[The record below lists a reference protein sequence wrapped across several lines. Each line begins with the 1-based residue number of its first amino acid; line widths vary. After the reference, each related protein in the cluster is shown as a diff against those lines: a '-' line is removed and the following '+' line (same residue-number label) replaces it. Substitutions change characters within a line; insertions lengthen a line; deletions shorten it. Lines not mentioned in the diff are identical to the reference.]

1 MKNNSKFS
9 FISVLW
15 LLLIFSTNIFAA
27 TGSVDES
34 YSSVLKVVIAI
45 TAFLVAFV
53 LWLVLVYA
61 ESNDVKGEK
70 VITPF
75 SKLIHALTQSVSL
88 QEEDDIMLDHD
99 FDGIKELDNKIPPW
113 WNALFYGAIV
123 FAVIYMVD
131 YHVIGDGN
139 VQISEYNKEMEAA
152 ALQLELLTKSGAMIT
167 EETVTITKDAGAL
180 AAGKE
185 TFIKNCAA
193 CHGVN
198 GEGLVG
204 PNFTD
209 DYWIHGGSIKNMY
222 HTISEGVPAK
232 GMISWKSQLS
242 PNQIQEVASYIRT
255 LRGTNPPNQKGPE
268 GKKWDAS
275 QEEAESSNSAL
286 SDKGVGPITNVDLAE
301 IDDALVASGK
311 NLFDTKC
318 SACHKVEK
326 RFVGPALR
334 GVIERRSPEWIMN
347 MILNPDKMVKENETA
362 KKLLGEYLSPMANQ
376 SLTKDE
382 ARAVLEYFRTLT
394 TEI

>member
-1 MKNNSKFS
+1 MKNNRKFS

-15 LLLIFSTNIFAA
+15 LLFIFSTNTFAA
-27 TGSVDES
+27 TGSADES

-75 SKLIHALTQSVSL
+75 SKFIHSLTQSVSL

-113 WNALFYGAIV
+113 WNALFYGGII
-123 FAVIYMVD
+123 FAFVYMID

-139 VQISEYNKEMEAA
+139 VQISEYNQEMEAA
-152 ALQLELLTKSGAMIT
+152 ALKLELLTKSGAMIT
-167 EETVTITKDAGAL
+167 EETVTITNDAGAL
-180 AAGKE
+180 VAGKE
-185 TFIKNCAA
+185 TFTKNCAA
-193 CHGVN
+193 CHGMN

-209 DYWIHGGSIKNMY
+209 EYWIHGGSIKNLY

-242 PNQIQEVASYIRT
+242 PNQIQEVASYILT
-255 LRGTNPPNQKGPE
+255 LKGTNPPNQKAPE
-268 GKKWDAS
+268 GDKW
-275 QEEAESSNSAL
+275 
-286 SDKGVGPITNVDLAE
+286 
-301 IDDALVASGK
+301 
-311 NLFDTKC
+311 
-318 SACHKVEK
+318 VE
-326 RFVGPALR
+326 
-334 GVIERRSPEWIMN
+334 
-347 MILNPDKMVKENETA
+347 
-362 KKLLGEYLSPMANQ
+362 
-376 SLTKDE
+376 
-382 ARAVLEYFRTLT
+382 T
-394 TEI
+394 TDGA